1 MRFSLLLLNRMRL
14 DVFLAEKGFAR
25 SRTEAKQLIEAGAVT
40 ASGRVLDKASM
51 SVDGLEE
58 SIVLDRTAK
67 KYASRGGTKLEGAL
81 SAFSLDVRSVCAID
95 IGASSGGFT
104 DCLLQNG
111 ASRVIALDSG
121 RDQLVQSLR
130 VDPRVHVIEGYN
142 ARYLV
147 AEDLP
152 YMPNF
157 AVMDVSFISA
167 TYIIPS
173 VYNVLAD
180 GSDFVCLVK
189 PQFEV
194 GRAAIGKGGI
204 VKDEKAREAAL
215 ASVVSFAERI
225 GFICKGVIL
234 SPIRGGDGNV
244 EYLAHFHKK
253 I

>member
-1 MRFSLLLLNRMRL
+1 M
-14 DVFLAEKGFAR
+14 AEHGFAR
-25 SRTEAKQLIEAGAVT
+25 SRTEAKQLIEAGAVS
-40 ASGRVLDKASM
+40 ADGRVLDKPAM
-51 SVDGLEE
+51 SVDGFEE
-58 SIVLDRTAK
+58 SIVLDRSAK

-81 SAFSLDVRSVCAID
+81 SAFSLNVRGVRAID

-111 ASRVIALDSG
+111 AESVIALDSG
-121 RDQLVQSLR
+121 RDQIVDFLR
-130 VDPRVHVIEGYN
+130 RDPRVYVIEGYN
-142 ARYLV
+142 ARYLC
-147 AEDLP
+147 AQDMP
-152 YMPNF
+152 YIPNF

-173 VYNVLAD
+173 VYNVLCD
-180 GSDFVCLVK
+180 GASFVCLVK

-215 ASVVSFAERI
+215 KSVVSFAEQI
-225 GFICKGVIL
+225 GFVCHGAIV

-244 EYLAHFHKK
+244 EYLVHFQKK

>member
-1 MRFSLLLLNRMRL
+1 MRL

-25 SRTEAKQLIEAGAVT
+25 SRTEAKQLIESGAVQ
-40 ASGRVLDKASM
+40 ADGRVLDKPAM
-51 SVDGLEE
+51 AVEGLEE
-58 SIVLDRTAK
+58 KIILDRSAK

-81 SAFSLDVRSVCAID
+81 SAFSLDVRGVRAID

-111 ASRVIALDSG
+111 ALSVIALDSG
-121 RDQLVQSLR
+121 RDQLVDFLR
-130 VDPRVHVIEGYN
+130 RDSRVHVIEGYN
-142 ARYLV
+142 ARYLC

-152 YMPNF
+152 YIPNF

-167 TYIIPS
+167 TYIIPAI
-173 VYNVLAD
+173 YNVLCD
-180 GSDFVCLVK
+180 GANFVCLVK

-204 VKDEKAREAAL
+204 VKDERARESAL
-215 ASVVSFAERI
+215 KSVVSFAEQI
-225 GFICKGVIL
+225 GFVCHGAIV

-244 EYLAHFHKK
+244 EYLVHFQKK
-253 I
+253 IEI